1 MGGEVMKTKI
11 KVGDGSQLP
20 YEVSFN
26 RFVRDFLRFATTKL
40 AVDVERPVLVYSSYA
55 TTIPGG
61 D

>member
-1 MGGEVMKTKI
+1 MKTKI